1 MPELTDDQL
10 TLALAIVAGVALLT
24 FLVALVLALRIKKL
38 RRDYAILRGEGDERD
53 VFAAVS
59 RALKRVDAV
68 DRRMDGIVA
77 TQAEQQAFTR
87 YALSRFGLVRYD
99 AFEEMG
105 GRLSFSAA
113 FLDEHGDGLVF
124 SSINGRTETRTYAKP
139 IKALASDHHLSPEE
153 RAAIDEAL
161 SGASRSEPVITPALT
176 PEIPAEVQSGAEPE
190 TEAPVSENTGS

>member
-38 RRDYAILRGEGDERD
+38 RKDYAILRGEGDERD

-59 RALKRVDAV
+59 RSLKRVDAV
-68 DRRMDGIVA
+68 DRRIDAIVA
-77 TQAEQQAFTR
+77 TQAEIQAFSR
-87 YALSRFGLVRYD
+87 YALNRFGLVRYD

-113 FLDEHGDGLVF
+113 LLDEHGDGLVF

-139 IKALASDHHLSPEE
+139 LKGLASDHHLSPEE
-153 RAAIDEAL
+153 RAAIEEAL
-161 SGASRSEPVITPALT
+161 SGTTRSEPVIRSEHT
-176 PEIPAEVQSGAEPE
+176 PEMPEPV
-190 TEAPVSENTGS
+190 AENTGS

>member
-1 MPELTDDQL
+1 VPKLTVDEL

-68 DRRMDGIVA
+68 DRRLDGIVA
-77 TQAEQQAFTR
+77 TQAEQQAISR
-87 YALSRFGLVRYD
+87 YSLSRFGLVRYD

-153 RAAIDEAL
+153 RAAIQEAL
-161 SGASRSEPVITPALT
+161 SGSGRSERVVASTPLT
-176 PEIPAEVQSGAEPE
+176 ELQAAVVNE
-190 TEAPVSENTGS
+190 EAPVSENAG

>member
-1 MPELTDDQL
+1 MPELTVDQL

-38 RRDYAILRGEGDERD
+38 RKDYAILRGEGDERD

-68 DRRMDGIVA
+68 DRRVDGVVA
-77 TQAEQQAFTR
+77 TQAEQQAFAR
-87 YALSRFGLVRYD
+87 YSLSRFGLVRYD

-113 FLDEHGDGLVF
+113 LLDEHGDGIVF
-124 SSINGRTETRTYAKP
+124 SSINGRTETRTYGKP
-139 IKALASDHHLSPEE
+139 IKGLVSDHHLSPEE
-153 RAAIDEAL
+153 RAAIEEAL
-161 SGASRSEPVITPALT
+161 SGTARSEPV
-176 PEIPAEVQSGAEPE
+176 VAEPVIPSPVE
-190 TEAPVSENTGS
+190 EAPVSESAGS

>member
-1 MPELTDDQL
+1 VPELTVDQL
-10 TLALAIVAGVALLT
+10 TLALAIVAGVALLS
-24 FLVALVLALRIKKL
+24 FLIVLVLALRIKKL

-59 RALKRVDAV
+59 RALKRVDGV
-68 DRRMDGIVA
+68 DRRLDGIVA
-77 TQAEQQAFTR
+77 SQAEAQAVNR

-139 IKALASDHHLSPEE
+139 IKGLASDHTLSPEE
-153 RAAIDEAL
+153 RSAIEEAL
-161 SGASRSEPVITPALT
+161 SGSQRSEPVAAGGPSIDELQ
-176 PEIPAEVQSGAEPE
+176 AEVADVE
-190 TEAPVSENTGS
+190 TPVSEKTG

>member
-1 MPELTDDQL
+1 MPELNVDEL

-24 FLVALVLALRIKKL
+24 FLIILVLALRIKKL

-68 DRRMDGIVA
+68 DRRMDGVVA
-77 TQAEQQAFTR
+77 TQAEQQAINR

-153 RAAIDEAL
+153 RAAIQEAL
-161 SGASRSEPVITPALT
+161 SGTARSEPVVTAATPISELQAPEDESAET
-176 PEIPAEVQSGAEPE
+176 PI
-190 TEAPVSENTGS
+190 SENAG

>member
-1 MPELTDDQL
+1 MPELTVDQL

-24 FLVALVLALRIKKL
+24 FLIVLVLALRIKKL

-68 DRRMDGIVA
+68 DRRMDGVVA
-77 TQAEQQAFTR
+77 TQAEQQAIGR
-87 YALSRFGLVRYD
+87 YSLSRFGLVRYD

-139 IKALASDHHLSPEE
+139 IKGLASDHHLSPEE
-153 RAAIDEAL
+153 RAAIQEAL
-161 SGASRSEPVITPALT
+161 SGTSRSEPVASATPVEELQSS
-176 PEIPAEVQSGAEPE
+176 AEEDEGA
-190 TEAPVSENTGS
+190 VSENVR